1 MTKRDGILNRKANTL
16 TLSSKYFPE
25 LIGTTLDLKEQC
37 HEIVDS
43 SEKIKVSNFPTSK
56 ILPFLNHVFIFKLVL
71 KMNTNS
77 KVLAIT

>member
-1 MTKRDGILNRKANTL
+1 M

-56 ILPFLNHVFIFKLVL
+56 ILPF
-71 KMNTNS
+71 
-77 KVLAIT
+77 